1 MVLIAAIS
9 LAAAAVPQ
17 AQVVPSVA
25 PAQSVRATATVTVQL
40 MESATIRFDRS
51 IEANALVRDRILRLA
66 DGDHQAKIVEF
77 E

>member
-17 AQVVPSVA
+17 AQAA
-25 PAQSVRATATVTVQL
+25 PRLAGPSVRAIATVTVRL

-51 IEANALVRDRILRLA
+51 IEANTYVRDRILRLA